1 MKIVVLDGQ
10 GGGIGKNLI
19 ELIRREL
26 PDLEITAVGT
36 NSMATSAMI
45 RSGASGAATGENAVV
60 YNCGDADVI
69 LAPMGML
76 LANSMLGEVTPL
88 MARAVSESRALKIM
102 IPISRCHAR
111 VAGLIEQPMAQY
123 LEDAV
128 RMLKD
133 LRDKQGV

>member
-26 PDLEITAVGT
+26 PGLEITAVGT

-45 RSGASGAATGENAVV
+45 KSGASGAATGENAVV

-69 LAPMGML
+69 LAPMGFL

-88 MARAVSESRALKIM
+88 MARAVSESRAQKIM
-102 IPISRCHAR
+102 IPVSRCRAR
-111 VAGLIEQPMAQY
+111 VAGLAEQPMAQY

-128 RMLKD
+128 RILKD
-133 LRDKQGV
+133 VKDKPIA